1 MFLVNRNILQQPT
14 LYLSLYLKKH
24 KLEYYELLTNVR
36 EKNDFN
42 RWFEFFLTGI
52 VLVSKQIIDT
62 TKKILALK
70 DEFSSIVKS
79 DNEHKLLEFLFISP
93 AINISIV
100 KNELDVSKAT
110 ANKIVN
116 DFVQKGILIQTNT
129 MQRYKQFLF
138 KKYMDIIDADL

>member
-1 MFLVNRNILQQPT
+1 MPFGFMVAVT
-14 LYLSLYLKKH
+14 
-24 KLEYYELLTNVR
+24 
-36 EKNDFN
+36 
-42 RWFEFFLTGI
+42 
-52 VLVSKQIIDT
+52 VSSQRST
-62 TKKILALK
+62 
-70 DEFSSIVKS
+70 EFSSIVKS

-138 KKYMDIIDADL
+138 KKYMGIIDADL

>member
-1 MFLVNRNILQQPT
+1 M
-14 LYLSLYLKKH
+14 
-24 KLEYYELLTNVR
+24 R

>member
-1 MFLVNRNILQQPT
+1 MQQPT